1 MVRFN
6 FHFENDQ
13 VLLVGSIMIREP
25 RLSFVFLNIELKSD
39 LLTTSFIWLL
49 SKPGSSS
56 PELLAIEN
64 ILLM

>member
-1 MVRFN
+1 
-6 FHFENDQ
+6 
-13 VLLVGSIMIREP
+13 MIREP
-25 RLSFVFLNIELKSD
+25 RLSVVFLNIELKSD